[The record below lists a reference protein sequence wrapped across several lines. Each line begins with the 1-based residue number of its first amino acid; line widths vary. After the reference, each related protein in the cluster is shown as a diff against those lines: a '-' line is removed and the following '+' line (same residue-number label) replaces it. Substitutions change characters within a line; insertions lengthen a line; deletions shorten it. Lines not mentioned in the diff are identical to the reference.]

1 MILIKT
7 HKETKTRRPACR
19 VHLFTHTY
27 KYIKE
32 KTAAL
37 YLINTAPAGGA
48 EQHMKIKLWRKRRVN
63 AAEIAGRGA

>member
-1 MILIKT
+1 MHVEFTSSL
-7 HKETKTRRPACR
+7 
-19 VHLFTHTY
+19 THTN
-27 KYIKE
+27 IKE

-63 AAEIAGRGA
+63 AVEIAGREAWSKGQRRWADKAEE

>member
-1 MILIKT
+1 MHVEFTSSL
-7 HKETKTRRPACR
+7 
-19 VHLFTHTY
+19 THTN
-27 KYIKE
+27 IKE

-63 AAEIAGRGA
+63 AVEIAGREA